1 MPLKLGDDVL
11 PFTDTAKHLGHFLDN
26 SRSMIKQDMKTKR
39 AMTIQKNNEICQEFS
54 FCHPATKLMLNQI
67 YNFSYTGCQ
76 LWDLFSRE
84 AVCLENSYN
93 VSVRK
98 MLGLPVNT
106 HRYLIQPLAGG
117 THVKQVFARRFLKFC
132 ECLANCQ
139 KTVVRE
145 TYEKIRLNVR
155 TITGSN
161 LSEISNLVGKPVL
174 QLNPSNASEIV
185 YESIDSKEEYRI
197 DFIKEII
204 DVKDGTLE
212 VDGFDVDE
220 IRTIL
225 EHLCSN

>member
-1 MPLKLGDDVL
+1 
-11 PFTDTAKHLGHFLDN
+11 
-26 SRSMIKQDMKTKR
+26 
-39 AMTIQKNNEICQEFS
+39 
-54 FCHPATKLMLNQI
+54 
-67 YNFSYTGCQ
+67 
-76 LWDLFSRE
+76 
-84 AVCLENSYN
+84 
-93 VSVRK
+93 
-98 MLGLPVNT
+98 MLGRLS
-106 HRYLIQPLAGG
+106 
-117 THVKQVFARRFLKFC
+117 K
-132 ECLANCQ
+132 